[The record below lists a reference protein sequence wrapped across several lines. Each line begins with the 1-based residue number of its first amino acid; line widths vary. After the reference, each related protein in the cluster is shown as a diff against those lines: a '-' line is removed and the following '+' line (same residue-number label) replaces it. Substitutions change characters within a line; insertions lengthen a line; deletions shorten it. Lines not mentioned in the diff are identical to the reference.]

1 METSHLEQHI
11 RLLNERN
18 KTCIVLSNVKIIFE
32 SEAFGVKPLRE
43 LRQSGF
49 KKQPEDH
56 LTLIDRVIGKGALIL
71 AQLIG
76 IDEIFTPL
84 TSQHALRYSQV
95 INLPITYQVKVPMIQ
110 NRTRTGM
117 CPIEESV
124 INTSDPH
131 TGEANI
137 EAAITLLMKQAR

>member
-1 METSHLEQHI
+1 METSRLEQYV
-11 RLLNERN
+11 RLLKERN
-18 KTCIVLSNVKIIFE
+18 KTCIVLNNGKIIFE

-49 KKQPEDH
+49 KKQTEDH

-71 AQLIG
+71 AELIG

-84 TSQHALRYSQV
+84 TSEYALHYSQA
-95 INLPITYQVKVPMIQ
+95 INLPIAYQIKVPMIE

-117 CPIEESV
+117 CPIEKSV
-124 INTSDPH
+124 INTSDPQ

-137 EAAITLLMKQAR
+137 EAAITLLMQQVT

>member
-1 METSHLEQHI
+1 
-11 RLLNERN
+11 
-18 KTCIVLSNVKIIFE
+18 
-32 SEAFGVKPLRE
+32 
-43 LRQSGF
+43 
-49 KKQPEDH
+49 
-56 LTLIDRVIGKGALIL
+56 
-71 AQLIG
+71 
-76 IDEIFTPL
+76 
-84 TSQHALRYSQV
+84 
-95 INLPITYQVKVPMIQ
+95 MIQ